1 MIPAYNEENNI
12 EKIVELTISSL
23 KEFDY
28 EIVVVD
34 DGSKDRTVEILKEL
48 MKKHHMIRMIQHKSN
63 KGYAD
68 ALRTGF
74 NSSNGKYITFI
85 DADLQNHPA
94 DIPKLLKW
102 VDRGYDIVIGSR
114 DIKGAVIANPQS
126 WIRRRLG
133 DAFNLLV
140 QIILGLWGIWDTQCG
155 FKGFTKEAAKNIF
168 EKCKVSHFA
177 FDPEILVLGKKLGYK
192 IKEIPIVWINA
203 PDSKVKVKSIIKMA
217 IDLLKIRLNLII
229 GKYD

>member
-1 MIPAYNEENNI
+1 VIPAYNEENNI

-102 VDRGYDIVIGSR
+102 VDRGYDIVIGWRKNRQDNLSR
-114 DIKGAVIANPQS
+114 LVISRSWNSLCHLLFNIPFPDINGKPKLFKAEILKDIKIETKQWVIDLELVHKALKKGYRGMQVPVKHSARGAQESKANLKKGLVS
-126 WIRRRLG
+126 LI
-133 DAFNLLV
+133 NLL
-140 QIILGLWGIWDTQCG
+140 
-155 FKGFTKEAAKNIF
+155 E
-168 EKCKVSHFA
+168 
-177 FDPEILVLGKKLGYK
+177 YR
-192 IKEIPIVWINA
+192 
-203 PDSKVKVKSIIKMA
+203 
-217 IDLLKIRLNLII
+217 IRSL
-229 GKYD
+229 

>member
-102 VDRGYDIVIGSR
+102 VDRGYDIVIGWRKNRQDNLSR
-114 DIKGAVIANPQS
+114 LVISRSWNSLCHLLFNIPFPDINGKPKLFKAEILKDIKIETKQWVIDLELVHKALKKGYRGMQVPVKHSVRGDQESKANLKKGLVS
-126 WIRRRLG
+126 LI
-133 DAFNLLV
+133 NLL
-140 QIILGLWGIWDTQCG
+140 
-155 FKGFTKEAAKNIF
+155 E
-168 EKCKVSHFA
+168 
-177 FDPEILVLGKKLGYK
+177 YR
-192 IKEIPIVWINA
+192 
-203 PDSKVKVKSIIKMA
+203 
-217 IDLLKIRLNLII
+217 IRSL
-229 GKYD
+229 

>member
-1 MIPAYNEENNI
+1 VIPAYNEENNI

-102 VDRGYDIVIGSR
+102 VDRGYDIVIGWRKNRQDNLSR
-114 DIKGAVIANPQS
+114 LVISRSWNSLCHLLFNIPFPDINGKPKLFKAEILKDIKIETKQWVIDLELVHKALKKGYRGMQVPVKHSVRGDQESKANLKKGLVS
-126 WIRRRLG
+126 LI
-133 DAFNLLV
+133 NLL
-140 QIILGLWGIWDTQCG
+140 
-155 FKGFTKEAAKNIF
+155 E
-168 EKCKVSHFA
+168 
-177 FDPEILVLGKKLGYK
+177 YR
-192 IKEIPIVWINA
+192 
-203 PDSKVKVKSIIKMA
+203 
-217 IDLLKIRLNLII
+217 IRSL
-229 GKYD
+229 